1 MTGLLLLALA
11 LVLAVASALAW
22 TGRWRAWSRSAFW
35 GTMPLHL
42 YPALA
47 IFAGFAGFDELL
59 EGEVPAAF
67 GMLLLVA
74 LVLGFLGFLGLV
86 WRVPSWT
93 TPRWY
98 READRTLDITSDP
111 LAALTYLGVARGTP
125 IESEALG
132 TAPFDGQPET
142 FRWGANWVHDPSATR
157 VDHVLAGVGAV
168 SGRLVGFP
176 EGVAFVALASEERL
190 REQGPIA
197 ISLGRGDIRRVG
209 TVPPGADASGDRQQ
223 VPLATRLQRPQVR
236 RRLVLHTADAA
247 HVFEVR
253 KARRRA
259 DEIAQQYGIE
269 RGPDA

>member
-1 MTGLLLLALA
+1 MTGALLLALA
-11 LVLAVASALAW
+11 LLLVVASGLAW
-22 TGRWRAWSRSAFW
+22 TGRWRSWSRSAFW
-35 GTMPLHL
+35 ATMPLHL

-47 IFAGFAGFDELL
+47 IFVGFAGLDDLL
-59 EGEVPAAF
+59 DGEVPAAF
-67 GMLLLVA
+67 GLLLLLA

-98 READRTLDITSDP
+98 READRSLDITNDP
-111 LAALTYLGVARGTP
+111 LAALTHLGAARGTP
-125 IESEALG
+125 TESERVG
-132 TAPFDGQPET
+132 TAGFDGQPES
-142 FRWGANWVHDPSATR
+142 FRWGASWVHDPSATK

-176 EGVAFVALASEERL
+176 EGVAFVALAAEERL

-197 ISLGRGDIRRVG
+197 LSLDRGELREVG
-209 TVPPGADASGDRQQ
+209 TVPPGADAAGNRQQ
-223 VPLATRLQRPQVR
+223 LSLGTRLQRPQVR
-236 RRLVLHTADAA
+236 RRLVLRTADAA

-253 KARRRA
+253 DARRRA
-259 DEIAQQYGIE
+259 DELAQQYGIE

>member
-11 LVLAVASALAW
+11 LVLAVASGLAW

-42 YPALA
+42 CPAFAIALA
-47 IFAGFAGFDELL
+47 FAGLDELL
-59 EGEVPAAF
+59 DGEVPAAF
-67 GMLLLVA
+67 GLLLLFA

-86 WRVPSWT
+86 WRVPAWT

-98 READRTLDITSDP
+98 READRSLDITNDP
-111 LAALTYLGVARGTP
+111 LAALTYLGAARGTP
-125 IESEALG
+125 TQSEAVG

-142 FRWGANWVHDPSATR
+142 FRWGANWVHDPSATK
-157 VDHVLAGVGAV
+157 VDHMLAGVGAV

-197 ISLGRGDIRRVG
+197 ISLDRTDLRRVG
-209 TVPPGADASGDRQQ
+209 TVPPGADASGSRQQ
-223 VPLATRLQRPQVR
+223 VSLATRLQRPQVR

-247 HVFEVR
+247 HLFEVR
-253 KARRRA
+253 DARRRA
-259 DEIAQQYGIE
+259 DELAEQYGIE